1 MLSNVVTGPET
12 PDIST
17 LITVM
22 SKQYSVPPGAY
33 LGIPT
38 TLHVGCLIFDSPQ

>member
-1 MLSNVVTGPET
+1 MLSYVVTGPET

-22 SKQYSVPPGAY
+22 SNSIVYHTREGGPLKTFSSQHRDV
-33 LGIPT
+33 
-38 TLHVGCLIFDSPQ
+38 VRV